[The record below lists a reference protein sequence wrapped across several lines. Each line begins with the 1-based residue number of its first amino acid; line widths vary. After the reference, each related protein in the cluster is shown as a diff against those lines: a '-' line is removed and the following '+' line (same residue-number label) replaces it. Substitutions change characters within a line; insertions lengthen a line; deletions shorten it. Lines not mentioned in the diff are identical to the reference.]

1 VPEWRRGRREVME
14 DALHELVKG
23 LAEDK
28 EVTEMALG
36 LERISVAD
44 TSGAGAAE
52 ERDGIPP
59 KDEEVEGLLG
69 MINSS

>member
-1 VPEWRRGRREVME
+1 
-14 DALHELVKG
+14 
-23 LAEDK
+23 
-28 EVTEMALG
+28 